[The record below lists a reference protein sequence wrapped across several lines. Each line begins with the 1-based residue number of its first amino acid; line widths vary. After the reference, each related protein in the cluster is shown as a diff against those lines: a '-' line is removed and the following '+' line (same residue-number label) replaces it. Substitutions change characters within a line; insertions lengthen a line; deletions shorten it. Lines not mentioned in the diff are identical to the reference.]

1 MDDNEIIGEGQFIKG
16 ISAINDGNRVSG
28 NILHYPTDCVN
39 DNGDQISC
47 VYAIAVQN
55 LNSESDH
62 TIQITIV
69 GEFYNPGDVE
79 LGKEY
84 KDTINH
90 GESIRYELN
99 PFANPDMA
107 YLKKLKII
115 LNSLQG
121 DADLFVSFTNPNPN
135 TDDFDFASRRTSQ
148 IDQVVIEEEGGLDMN
163 SLNRTIFFSVI
174 GIRRTQ
180 YVISFEYEYLHSFDE
195 KLQEAV

>member
-1 MDDNEIIGEGQFIKG
+1 
-16 ISAINDGNRVSG
+16 
-28 NILHYPTDCVN
+28 
-39 DNGDQISC
+39 
-47 VYAIAVQN
+47 
-55 LNSESDH
+55 
-62 TIQITIV
+62 
-69 GEFYNPGDVE
+69 
-79 LGKEY
+79 
-84 KDTINH
+84 
-90 GESIRYELN
+90 
-99 PFANPDMA
+99 MA

>member
-1 MDDNEIIGEGQFIKG
+1 M
-16 ISAINDGNRVSG
+16 
-28 NILHYPTDCVN
+28 
-39 DNGDQISC
+39 
-47 VYAIAVQN
+47 
-55 LNSESDH
+55 
-62 TIQITIV
+62 TIV
-69 GEFYNPGDVE
+69 GEFYNPGDVQ
-79 LGKEY
+79 LDMEY

-99 PFANPDMA
+99 PLANPDMA

-135 TDDFDFASRRTSQ
+135 TDDFDFASRRTTQ

-163 SLNRTIFFSVI
+163 SLNRTIFFNVI

-195 KLQEAV
+195 KL